1 MKKLSYFILAFTLI
15 LFVACAF
22 AVTRVKINYDSS
34 KYLPEDLP
42 ASTALDEL
50 EQNYGLQG
58 SCEVMVKNIT
68 SNQALS
74 IYQQLQAVTGV
85 DTIEFIVSNEDYY
98 QDNHARYQIH
108 FVDDNYAASTTE
120 AIEDMK
126 VLLASQEYY
135 MTGEA
140 ITSITYQDSI
150 QSEIILIV
158 IIIIPIVFLILFLTT
173 HGWLD
178 PLLIII
184 VVLVS
189 VIINMGTN
197 IIFSNIS
204 YMTHATCG
212 ILQLAICMDYAIIF
226 IHSYRKA
233 RKEEDKYQALKKA
246 RKESFPAILGSSLTT
261 LVGFVA
267 LLFMRYQIGFDI
279 GIVLIKGVLIS
290 VLMTMILL
298 PSLLLLMDKWILKSI
313 HRPLFQTHPTTYSF
327 LRKTRWVIPFVFLF
341 VIGFSFYMQ
350 TKNEFIYS
358 EQTIAYESKDLANAK
373 EEIENTFGAHQ
384 TFSILFEK
392 DILQEQSFLIKLQS
406 ICTEQEIVLHNWN
419 SPLLFLSPYSQAELN
434 AVLTGYG
441 LDGDSITG
449 IIQVFQLMS
458 LEQSKNQFSLIEI
471 AEYIPTSA
479 FLTAEQKTSFLP
491 FTVMISNGLDKLV
504 SESYHLF
511 VFQVDL
517 AIEGQ
522 KTTQFIEQLTL
533 DAKDISEEAL
543 LLSEGIVVHELQQVI
558 QADYWKINII
568 TISLIFLI
576 LLALFRSLFIPVLL
590 VLLIEGA
597 IWMNMAVPAL
607 LGNSLLYLGYIIVS
621 AILLGATIDYAI
633 LFASRYQ
640 DYRKEHDKKE
650 TTLLAFEETK
660 STVITSGIIL
670 IVAGFCLGWVSQV
683 PSIAAFGLLIGR
695 GALMSTILVLF
706 VLPQTFFILDTPI
719 QKTTLHQKNSR

>member
-341 VIGFSFYMQ
+341 VIGYSFYMM

-358 EQTIAYESKDLANAK
+358 KQTIAYES
-373 EEIENTFGAHQ
+373 
-384 TFSILFEK
+384 
-392 DILQEQSFLIKLQS
+392 
-406 ICTEQEIVLHNWN
+406 
-419 SPLLFLSPYSQAELN
+419 
-434 AVLTGYG
+434 
-441 LDGDSITG
+441 
-449 IIQVFQLMS
+449 
-458 LEQSKNQFSLIEI
+458 
-471 AEYIPTSA
+471 
-479 FLTAEQKTSFLP
+479 
-491 FTVMISNGLDKLV
+491 
-504 SESYHLF
+504 
-511 VFQVDL
+511 
-517 AIEGQ
+517 
-522 KTTQFIEQLTL
+522 
-533 DAKDISEEAL
+533 
-543 LLSEGIVVHELQQVI
+543 
-558 QADYWKINII
+558 
-568 TISLIFLI
+568 
-576 LLALFRSLFIPVLL
+576 
-590 VLLIEGA
+590 
-597 IWMNMAVPAL
+597 
-607 LGNSLLYLGYIIVS
+607 
-621 AILLGATIDYAI
+621 
-633 LFASRYQ
+633 
-640 DYRKEHDKKE
+640 
-650 TTLLAFEETK
+650 
-660 STVITSGIIL
+660 
-670 IVAGFCLGWVSQV
+670 
-683 PSIAAFGLLIGR
+683 
-695 GALMSTILVLF
+695 
-706 VLPQTFFILDTPI
+706 
-719 QKTTLHQKNSR
+719 